1 MTRKVDERVRI
12 RSKEWIDAQEKTSMG
27 SIPNLEGN
35 IFVTPMFE
43 YAGRT
48 AHITKEAGGKYRLD
62 IDNGEWCWND
72 WMFDPGHNPA
82 DEPLSAID
90 AIIAMVRGKETL
102 YDKAGQKYFFELDPG
117 ERYYEEFVCLNR
129 DGAVE
134 KNHIF
139 TGLCRHPEKR
149 KRDMTRWE
157 ILAWANSEESRGWV
171 VNFDNS
177 DWVSP
182 QCRSYSGEL
191 KNHQRARLL
200 PDLSGIDESTIC
212 GFEAEE

>member
-1 MTRKVDERVRI
+1 MTRKVGERVRI
-12 RSKEWIDAQEKTSMG
+12 RPKEWIDAQEKDKDGGLAGEYSAFAASM
-27 SIPNLEGN
+27 
-35 IFVTPMFE
+35 FK
-43 YAGRT
+43 YAG
-48 AHITKEAGGKYRLD
+48 KEAVILSACNGRYELD
-62 IDNGEWCWND
+62 IDDGYWFWDD
-72 WMFDPGHNPA
+72 WMFDPGYNPA

-117 ERYYEEFVCLNR
+117 ERHYEEFVCLNR
-129 DGAVE
+129 DGEAE
-134 KNHIF
+134 KNHTF
-139 TGLCRHPEKR
+139 TGLCRRQEKR
-149 KRDMTRWE
+149 KRPMTRWE
-157 ILAWANSEESRGWV
+157 ILAWANSDESRGWV

-191 KNHQRARLL
+191 KNHRRARLL